1 VQSLPQLCA
10 GLVLMGIP
18 WGVFQTLTTTYAA
31 EVCPVA
37 LRAYLTT
44 YVNLCWVIGQFLAS
58 GVLKGVSQRTDQWAY
73 RLPYA
78 LQWIWPLPLIVG
90 IFLAPESPWWL
101 VRKNR
106 LEEAKVQLLRLT
118 SRKNVDFNADET
130 ISMMVHTNEL
140 EKAATVGTA
149 YSDCFKKTDLR
160 RTEIVAMTWMV
171 QVFCGANFMGYSTYF
186 YEQAGLNVSNAF
198 TLSLCQYAIGAVGTI
213 CSWFLMMY
221 FGRRTLYVSGQV
233 IQCALLL
240 IIGFCGIAPK
250 DNQAAQWAIGSMLL
264 IFTFVYDST
273 VGPVCYSLVA
283 ELSSTRLRQKTVVL
297 ARNFYNVGSIVTNI
311 LTPRMLN
318 PSAWGWGAKSAFFW
332 AGTCFLTL
340 VWTFFRL
347 PEPKGRTY
355 GELDI
360 LFEQH
365 VSARK
370 FKHTQVDQFDLGV
383 LGSDEKLVGK
393 EFDEKNTSHHLDKVN
408 TSASSL

>member
-1 VQSLPQLCA
+1 LCGSA
-10 GLVLMGIP
+10 
-18 WGVFQTLTTTYAA
+18 
-31 EVCPVA
+31 
-37 LRAYLTT
+37 
-44 YVNLCWVIGQFLAS
+44 
-58 GVLKGVSQRTDQWAY
+58 
-73 RLPYA
+73 
-78 LQWIWPLPLIVG
+78 
-90 IFLAPESPWWL
+90 
-101 VRKNR
+101 
-106 LEEAKVQLLRLT
+106 
-118 SRKNVDFNADET
+118 
-130 ISMMVHTNEL
+130 
-140 EKAATVGTA
+140 
-149 YSDCFKKTDLR
+149 
-160 RTEIVAMTWMV
+160 
-171 QVFCGANFMGYSTYF
+171 FMGYSTYF

-213 CSWFLMMY
+213 CSWSLMMY

-383 LGSDEKLVGK
+383 LDSDEKLVGK
-393 EFDEKNTSHHLDKVN
+393 EFDEKNASHHLDKVN